1 MFKFSYI
8 SHLILIIFVPLWAT
22 GQSIQSPIE
31 GIMATGKQI
40 AQVRFMLEVYSSIGA
55 GIKYQT
61 PKKKLKNAI
70 NAYEETVE
78 SLQKNMND
86 PAIQTAVQKSLSA
99 WPPVKKA
106 LLTAL
111 EERDSNAMKK
121 EALFVHENIRTV
133 IKEMEV
139 MKDLFLKKAN
149 TPKVREINAGIEI
162 AASARRLSSH
172 YMLKMWEVPDP
183 TIQKHW
189 DNGMTKYHT
198 AITTLQ
204 KSPAINDPKIAVWL
218 KTCAKEYGFFQTVIG
233 FDRYVPVLVQRH
245 AQKAYEAAGKIVMKL
260 LGHTDT
266 P

>member
-1 MFKFSYI
+1 MPKI
-8 SHLILIIFVPLWAT
+8 SCIFPLSLFLSFTFLTGAQIIRNPVD
-22 GQSIQSPIE
+22 
-31 GIMATGKQI
+31 GIMATGEQI

-70 NAYEETVE
+70 NSYEDTVK
-78 SLQKNMND
+78 SLQKNMAD
-86 PAIQTAVQKSLSA
+86 PAIQTAVQKSLTA

-111 EERDSNAMKK
+111 EKRDSHAMKK
-121 EALFVHENIRTV
+121 EALFVHGNIRTV

-139 MKDLFLKKAN
+139 MKDIFLKKAN

-172 YMLKMWEVPDP
+172 YMLKMWQVPDP
-183 TIQKHW
+183 TIEQHW
-189 DNGMTKYHT
+189 NKGMEQYAKALDLLKKTSI
-198 AITTLQ
+198 A
-204 KSPAINDPKIAVWL
+204 NDPQSAAWL
-218 KTCAKEYGFFQTVIG
+218 KTCSKEYAFFQTVIG
-233 FDRYVPVLVQRH
+233 FEQYVPVLVQRH
-245 AQKAYEAAGKIVMKL
+245 ANTAYKTAGMIVMKL
-260 LGHTDT
+260 LGHADT